1 MYGDFFGPIQL
12 SLFCLAIF
20 TAKYQGRIYIMQA
33 LIPQDE
39 VQNQVFCS
47 VQCSVYTLRLSFLPS
62 DCARQVCLGCVSG
75 SQRCFALNQ
84 AVEAGPRFACMSRVY
99 KLGRTTHLF
108 LFVDKE
114 TVQSLN
120 GAKQCTDA
128 YEYSWNTQE

>member
-47 VQCSVYTLRLSFLPS
+47 VQCSVYMLRLSFLPS

-75 SQRCFALNQ
+75 SQRCFALN
-84 AVEAGPRFACMSRVY
+84 
-99 KLGRTTHLF
+99 
-108 LFVDKE
+108 
-114 TVQSLN
+114 
-120 GAKQCTDA
+120 
-128 YEYSWNTQE
+128 